1 MLRKFIAVL
10 ALALP
15 AVAQEPS
22 APAAPAPAKAP
33 FVFEAGTHELRPLV
47 DRCAAHLQ
55 RNILLD
61 GKELFM
67 GQGQGQRAAP
77 AAAPA
82 GPTFELQMPVV
93 TDRDGCEEMLQS
105 LLWTQG
111 LTIVALDEA
120 KGVYEILSMTGHR
133 AREIVQRAP
142 VRTAQEVLARPR
154 LRHWVTVAYNL
165 KHINAVIAS
174 NSLRPFFASSSN
186 HSSLT
191 IGSVGNSATLLLC
204 GPQDSVAGAL
214 ALLQIADV
222 AQGEAASEQQAR
234 IEQLSKQV
242 AELAQRL
249 AMVDAQLQQVL
260 APRKKNADEPPAGT
274 DAR

>member
-1 MLRKFIAVL
+1 MLRPLIAVL
-10 ALALP
+10 ALTLP

-47 DRCAAHLQ
+47 DRCAAYLQ

-61 GKELFM
+61 GKELLV
-67 GQGQGQRAAP
+67 GQGQRAP
-77 AAAPA
+77 SAAVLS
-82 GPTFELQMPVV
+82 FELQIPVV

-133 AREIVQRAP
+133 SREIVQRAP
-142 VRTAQEVLARPR
+142 VRTAQDVLARPR

-204 GPQDSVAGAL
+204 GPQDSVAGAI
-214 ALLQIADV
+214 AMLQIADV
-222 AQGEAASEQQAR
+222 AQGEAATEQQAR

-242 AELAQRL
+242 AELTQRL

-260 APRKKNADEPPAGT
+260 PAKKKGADEPPAK

>member
-1 MLRKFIAVL
+1 MLRKLIAVL

-15 AVAQEPS
+15 AVAQEPP
-22 APAAPAPAKAP
+22 APPAPAKAP

-47 DRCAAHLQ
+47 DRCAAYLQ

-61 GKELFM
+61 GKELHG

-77 AAAPA
+77 AAAAPA
-82 GPTFELQMPVV
+82 GPAFELQMPVV
-93 TDRDGCEEMLQS
+93 TDRHGCEEMLQS

-111 LTIVALDEA
+111 LTIVPLDEA
-120 KGVYEILSMTGHR
+120 KGVYEILSVTGPR
-133 AREIVQRAP
+133 AREILQRAP
-142 VRTAQEVLARPR
+142 VRTAQEVVARPR
-154 LRHWVTVAYNL
+154 LRQWVTVAFNL
-165 KHINAVIAS
+165 KYINANIAS
-174 NSLRPFFASSSN
+174 NALRPFYASSPN
-186 HSSLT
+186 HSSMT
-191 IGSVGNSATLLLC
+191 IGSAGNSATLLVC

-214 ALLQIADV
+214 ALLQVADV
-222 AQGEAASEQQAR
+222 AQGEVASEQQAR

-260 APRKKNADEPPAGT
+260 APRKKHADEPPAGK